1 MNLENLKL
9 LDVLART
16 GSLRKAAEEIGS
28 SQPRLTQQLQKIEHD
43 LGAVLFHRSPNGV
56 TLSEAGRA
64 FLPFARKISGTFS
77 AAQSAISELGY
88 GATRRLRVGISIT
101 ASMHLMPGNLLAF
114 HRRHPEVVVNVTRTT
129 PKLLLRGLESDQF
142 DLCFGLEL
150 PESSLVAR
158 EEVFSTRM
166 AGFSSTTMATE
177 KRQRLEQFCRM
188 PLVLPP
194 RWCGTRALL
203 EEALRRSKIQPKVLM
218 EIDDPG
224 TIIAIVKTGVA
235 ATILPR
241 VLPGLSKS
249 LVLAEISDFVGEVKG
264 TMLFPRNPK
273 PEAQSFMQVV
283 SERISSQTDWKT
295 I

>member
-1 MNLENLKL
+1 
-9 LDVLART
+9 
-16 GSLRKAAEEIGS
+16 
-28 SQPRLTQQLQKIEHD
+28 
-43 LGAVLFHRSPNGV
+43 
-56 TLSEAGRA
+56 
-64 FLPFARKISGTFS
+64 
-77 AAQSAISELGY
+77 
-88 GATRRLRVGISIT
+88 
-101 ASMHLMPGNLLAF
+101 
-114 HRRHPEVVVNVTRTT
+114 
-129 PKLLLRGLESDQF
+129 
-142 DLCFGLEL
+142 
-150 PESSLVAR
+150 
-158 EEVFSTRM
+158 M
-166 AGFSSTTMATE
+166 AGFSSTTMAAE

-194 RWCGTRALL
+194 RWCGTRTLL

-224 TIIAIVKTGVA
+224 TIIAMVKAGVA

-249 LVLAEISDFVGEVKG
+249 LVVSEISDFVGEVKG
-264 TMLFPRNPK
+264 TMLYPRNPK